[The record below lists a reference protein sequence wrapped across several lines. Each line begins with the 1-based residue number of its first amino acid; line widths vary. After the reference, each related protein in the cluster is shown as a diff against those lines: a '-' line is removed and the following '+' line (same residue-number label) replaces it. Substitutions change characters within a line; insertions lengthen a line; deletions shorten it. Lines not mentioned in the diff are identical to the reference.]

1 YVCST
6 GLTRYAT
13 KDTPENHMDSVV
25 ALAGKISSE
34 IIKSYEESL
43 IRMSVP
49 TPVTELGSQELNK
62 KETVEGV
69 LS

>member
-1 YVCST
+1 
-6 GLTRYAT
+6 
-13 KDTPENHMDSVV
+13 MDSVV